1 MGGGVLFSVRADLE
15 AQRKVVYPRSKS
27 SNLAVRQN
35 ARVIGVDL
43 IKHICDVELLLS
55 AHEEIKVGESK
66 LHVLRV
72 ANTVG

>member
-1 MGGGVLFSVRADLE
+1 M
-15 AQRKVVYPRSKS
+15 YPRSKS